1 MDTGWFKS
9 SFSGSNDEGC
19 VEVRIT
25 SGSVQVRD
33 TKNRLAPG
41 FAVDN
46 ASWQTFLTLVGK

>member
-1 MDTGWFKS
+1 M
-9 SFSGSNDEGC
+9 
-19 VEVRIT
+19 RIT